1 MRVLVAGDRDHS
13 IEVDVNR
20 SRARSGEQNIP
31 GEAGTRAFSRERLY
45 TRLDAART
53 APVTLIVADEGLGK
67 STLIREYLA
76 LRAVPYLYFAATPE
90 HASAGELLRGIAA
103 TFGTHNPAVARS
115 AGSAA
120 LRLERPGGEAA
131 ALAWAREHLT
141 GIRGTVVLDEL
152 HYAVAEPRCAALLTA
167 LIEATL
173 PHIRWIVALRDAT
186 SLPVPRWLASG
197 ISDLPIEAAELH
209 VNAAEIRAA
218 FGRSGIA
225 LSAAQAKAIHA
236 RTGGWA
242 LGLSVMLA
250 TRRFAD
256 TPSRERVYD
265 DLVDAALA
273 PLAGPE
279 RDRVFELAA
288 TGRLDAGVVAALESE
303 PELLATLR
311 ERGLTFAL
319 HGGGD
324 AFHEPCRL
332 RILQRIERL
341 EREHRAATFDRAAAA
356 LEHAGRWREAIALR
370 VRAGDE
376 DRIATAL
383 ESQSF
388 RALDHGEVQT
398 VAQALGAL
406 SDATLTQ
413 RPIALALKGALASLD
428 ESFDVSEAWF
438 RMAIDAAR
446 DDARREIV
454 IRFGM
459 DLVRRGRPDVV
470 ELLEAEAARGET
482 RANPDAD
489 AGLWALLGT
498 AYVEAHRLDRARDAA
513 RRALAR
519 LPGVRDDG
527 LRARVLHQASYVALN
542 DGDVVAAKSLAQRAL
557 ARADDAFLYDLT
569 ARALSVLFN
578 VAMLHDDDVA
588 EAREALV
595 RLEEAGRKA
604 GSDALRVYAM
614 LNAYAI
620 EVDAGNLT
628 VLERLDRE
636 LAQVQVLFTATV
648 SEALLPAQ
656 ALRAAWD
663 GRFAHAY
670 DLLAPGAQK
679 LFDDDRTA
687 YRWAEIAVYAAA
699 AGKAPE
705 ARDALE
711 RSRVSLRELER
722 GKPLA
727 VRTAAYLALAETL
740 LCDDEPARR
749 ALAEARLV
757 AGRGRFAALVDAAE
771 AFYRC
776 RSNRASA
783 YLALG
788 DALDALEQCDLAGV
802 ARFIS
807 RLPLPDTRARPASTL
822 GLAAS

>member
-1 MRVLVAGDRDHS
+1 M
-13 IEVDVNR
+13 NR
-20 SRARSGEQNIP
+20 SRARSGEQYILRD
-31 GEAGTRAFSRERLY
+31 ASTRAFSRERLY
-45 TRLDAART
+45 ARLDAARN

-67 STLIREYLA
+67 STLIRDYLA
-76 LRAVPYLYFAATPE
+76 LRSIPHLCFAATPE
-90 HASAGELLRGIAA
+90 HASPGELLRGLAA
-103 TFGTHNPAVARS
+103 AFGSLNPAIARS

-120 LRLERPGGEAA
+120 LQLERPDGEAV
-131 ALAWAREHLT
+131 ALGWAREHLT
-141 GIRGTVVLDEL
+141 GIRATVVLDEMQ
-152 HYAVAEPRCAALLTA
+152 HVAGEPRCASFLTA

-173 PHIRWIVALRDAT
+173 PQIRWILALRDAT

-197 ISDLPIEAAELH
+197 VSDLPIESVELR
-209 VNAAEIRAA
+209 VQPAEIRDA
-218 FGRSGIA
+218 FGRAGNA
-225 LSAAQAKAIHA
+225 LSAAEAKALHE

-250 TRRFAD
+250 TGRFAGS
-256 TPSRERVYD
+256 PSREQVYD
-265 DLVDAALA
+265 DLVDAAFTRFS
-273 PLAGPE
+273 GEE
-279 RDRVFELAA
+279 RDRVSELAA
-288 TGRLDAGVVAALESE
+288 VGRFDAGIVAALESE
-303 PELLATLR
+303 SALCDMLR

-319 HGGGD
+319 HDGGD

-332 RILQRIERL
+332 RILQRAELL
-341 EREHRAATFDRAAAA
+341 ERERRAAIFDRAAAA
-356 LEHAGRWREAIALR
+356 LERVGRWREAIALR
-370 VRAGDE
+370 LRAGDE
-376 DRIATAL
+376 ERIATAL
-383 ESQSF
+383 ESRSF

-398 VAQALGAL
+398 VAQALAAL

-454 IRFGM
+454 IRYGM
-459 DLVRRGRPDVV
+459 ELVRRGRPDVV

-527 LRARVLHQASYVALN
+527 LRARVLHQVSYVALN
-542 DGDVVAAKSLAQRAL
+542 DGDVAAAKSLAERAL
-557 ARADDAFLYDLT
+557 ARADEAFLYDLT

-578 VAMLHDDDVA
+578 VAMLHDEDVA
-588 EAREALV
+588 AAREALV

-604 GSDALRVYAM
+604 GSDGLRVYAM

-620 EVDAGNLT
+620 EVDAGDLFA
-628 VLERLDRE
+628 LERLDRE
-636 LAQVQVLFTATV
+636 LGEMQVLFTSTV

-663 GRFAHAY
+663 GRFGHAY
-670 DLLAPGAQK
+670 DLLAPGAEK

-699 AGKAPE
+699 AGKTSA
-705 ARDALE
+705 ARDAML
-711 RSRVSLRELER
+711 RCRVSLQELER
-722 GKPLA
+722 DKPLA

-740 LCDDEPARR
+740 LGEEAAACR

-757 AGRGRFAALVDAAE
+757 AGRGRFAALVTTAE
-771 AFYRC
+771 AFYKC
-776 RSNRASA
+776 RTNRASA
-783 YLALG
+783 YPRWATRSTG
-788 DALDALEQCDLAGV
+788 SSNASWAA
-802 ARFIS
+802 S
-807 RLPLPDTRARPASTL
+807 RASSAASRYPTRARGTQRR
-822 GLAAS
+822 